1 MRRMVACA
9 LALAFV
15 AAPTTMAFAQAEDD
29 DEERKPRVIYQK
41 ETEIDFLEG
50 RNIEGALL
58 GPSIGD
64 IFVPKEPV
72 FTPLLKLRGHF
83 NPEIEQS
90 VNQL

>member
-15 AAPTTMAFAQAEDD
+15 AAPPTMAFAQAEDD